1 MIILTYDIKD
11 DKLRTR
17 FSKFILSYGRRLQF
31 SVYEINN
38 SERVLK
44 IVESEIKSQFEKEFS
59 QDDSVLIFKLSNNCK
74 IQRFGYAKNEEQDL
88 VIF

>member
-11 DKLRTR
+11 DKLRTK
-17 FSKFILSYGRRLQF
+17 FSKFILYYGRRLQF

-44 IVESEIKSQFEKEFS
+44 IVESEIKSKFEKKFS

-74 IQRFGYAKNEEQDL
+74 ITRFGYAKNEEQDL

>member
-1 MIILTYDIKD
+1 MIILTYDIHD
-11 DKLRTR
+11 NKLRTI

-38 SERVLK
+38 SERILR
-44 IVESEIKSQFEKEFS
+44 IVESEIKNKFEKKFS
-59 QDDSVLIFKLSNNCK
+59 QEDSVLIFKLSNNCK
-74 IQRFGYAKNEEQDL
+74 VTRFGYAKNEEKDL

>member
-17 FSKFILSYGRRLQF
+17 FSKFILSYGRRLQY

-38 SERVLK
+38 SERILK
-44 IVESEIKSQFEKEFS
+44 IVESEIKSKFEKKFS
-59 QDDSVLIFKLSNNCK
+59 QADSVLIFKLSNNCK
-74 IQRFGYAKNEEQDL
+74 ITRFGYAKN
-88 VIF
+88 